1 VTRTVTH
8 ASTFVVGLV
17 AGAIAAWAVSEAI
30 DQATA
35 LPPTSA
41 RRGHAGE
48 GHPASSRHLQAVR
61 P

>member
-17 AGAIAAWAVSEAI
+17 AGAIAAWVVSEAI

-41 RRGHAGE
+41 RGHAGE